1 MSDSPSH
8 ADLAALR
15 QRLDA
20 TDRRLVDALAERQ
33 RIVADVAAVK
43 ADDGELPLW
52 DAERE
57 RDLLGRVEALAQDA
71 GVDAYFAQTL
81 YREILRH
88 SVAYQA
94 ARQGEAPE
102 PLRVAYQGEPGCY
115 SWAAARAHF
124 SAAGDVTLA
133 GARTFADAVEAL
145 RRGEADRAFL
155 PVENTTA
162 GPIAG
167 VYDLLVEPG
176 LHLVGEEVLKVEH
189 CLLAPEPVPLSRIK
203 RVGSHPQ
210 ALAQCSEFLAG
221 MGDVHVDAEDDT
233 AGAAARVAAA
243 GDLSRAAIAGE
254 AAAERYG
261 LHVVKRHIANRKENL
276 TRFVVVARE
285 PLSGDARLPH
295 KTSCVLEVDHRDG
308 ALASILSVFSGAGLN
323 LTKLESR
330 PSRTSPW
337 QYAFYLDLEGAAQD
351 DAVAEALAQ
360 AETHARSLRVLGSYP
375 RFQAEAD
382 RTALAP
388 APAPVAADRPK
399 ASTGGARSARYTLA
413 SRDGRDDTVVEITAP
428 GGRTIRVGGDAP
440 PLLIAGPC
448 SVEGAEQI
456 AEAARGVREAGAQ
469 MLRGGCFKPRTL
481 PYDFQGLGFAGL
493 TLLAEAGRAN
503 GLPVVTEVLHP
514 ADVEAVAREADVLQ
528 IGARNMQNF
537 ELLKA
542 VGATRTPV
550 LLKRGMMASIE
561 EWLAA
566 AEYVLAGGNER
577 VILCER
583 GIRTFE
589 TATRNT
595 LDLSAVVV
603 ARERTH
609 LPVIVDPSHAAGAR
623 RWVPALCRAALAA
636 GAHGLIVEAHPD
648 PDAALSDGPQS
659 LTLPALRD
667 LGRDL
672 GLVRL
677 AAA

>member
-1 MSDSPSH
+1 MPDSP
-8 ADLAALR
+8 DLSTLR
-15 QRLDA
+15 DRLDA
-20 TDRRLVDALAERQ
+20 VDRRLVDALAERQ
-33 RIVADVAAVK
+33 RLVGSVAQVKSDDAA
-43 ADDGELPLW
+43 LPLH
-52 DAERE
+52 DAARE
-57 RDLLGRVEALAQDA
+57 RDLLERVEALAGDA
-71 GVDAYFAQTL
+71 GVDPYFAQTL

-94 ARQGEAPE
+94 ARQDGAPE
-102 PLRVAYQGEPGCY
+102 SLRVVYQGEAGCY

-133 GARTFADAVEAL
+133 GARTFADAVAAL
-145 RRGEADRAFL
+145 QRGDADRAFL

-203 RVGSHPQ
+203 RIGSHPQ

-221 MGDVHVDAEDDT
+221 LSDVRVDAEDDT
-233 AGAAARVAAA
+233 AGTAALVAAS

-261 LHVVKRHIANRKENL
+261 LHVIKRHIANRKENL
-276 TRFVVVARE
+276 TRFLVVARE
-285 PLSGDARLPH
+285 PYASDARLDH
-295 KTSCVLEVDHRDG
+295 KTSCVLTVDHRQG
-308 ALASILSVFSGAGLN
+308 ALAAILSVFSEAGIN

-330 PSRTSPW
+330 PSRVSPW
-337 QYAFYLDLEGAAQD
+337 EYTFYLDLDGAAD
-351 DAVAEALAQ
+351 DLAVAAALDA
-360 AETHARSLRVLGSYP
+360 ARAHAASLRVIGSYP
-375 RFQAEAD
+375 AFRADAD
-382 RTALAP
+382 RVALAP
-388 APAPVAADRPK
+388 RPVPEPSARPRASVGAP
-399 ASTGGARSARYTLA
+399 RSARYTLA
-413 SRDGRDDTVVEITAP
+413 SRGDRPDSVVEIA
-428 GGRTIRVGGDAP
+428 GIAIGGDAP
-440 PLLIAGPC
+440 PVLIAGPC
-448 SVEGAEQI
+448 SVESEAQI
-456 AEAARGVREAGAQ
+456 REAARGVRAAGGR

-481 PYDFQGLGFAGL
+481 PYDFQGLGWAGL
-493 TLLAEAGRAN
+493 TMLAEAGRAA

-542 VGATRTPV
+542 VGATQTPV

-577 VILCER
+577 VVLCER

-609 LPVIVDPSHAAGAR
+609 LPVIVDPSHAAGQR

-648 PDAALSDGPQS
+648 PDCALSDGPQS
-659 LTLPALRD
+659 LTLDALAE
-667 LGRDL
+667 LGADL
-672 GLVRL
+672 GL
-677 AAA
+677 AAPAMA